1 MSTLPYTL
9 RDSATMLRRELR
21 HTRRYPVMLISS
33 IVTPIVML
41 LLFNYVLGGTLGAGL
56 ASMMSGSG
64 AYIDYLTPG
73 IILMTIC
80 TGSATT
86 ALSINSDMAEGIIAR
101 FRTMAISRAAVLN
114 GHVVSSVI
122 RTLLTTALLLAVAV
136 LLGFRPQAGVVEWLA
151 LFGVIALFAFA
162 VAWLAV
168 AQGLATKSPAAANA
182 STMPL
187 QFLLPI
193 TSSAFVPPASLPDG
207 LRWFAEHQPLTPI
220 IETMRS
226 LLLGNPIGDNG
237 LLAVAWCAGLAV
249 VGYLWAQRTFN
260 RGSAQ

>member
-1 MSTLPYTL
+1 MSSPSYTL

-33 IVTPIVML
+33 IVTPIIML
-41 LLFNYVLGGTLGAGL
+41 VLFDYILGGTLGTGL
-56 ASMMSGSG
+56 ASLQSGSG

-73 IILMTIC
+73 IILMTVC

-86 ALSINSDMAEGIIAR
+86 ALSINSDMSEGIIAR
-101 FRTMAISRAAVLN
+101 FRTMAIARAAVLI
-114 GHVVSSVI
+114 GHVISSVI
-122 RTLLTTALLLAVAV
+122 RTLITTALLLVVAV
-136 LLGFRPQAGVVEWLA
+136 LLGFRPHADAGGWIA
-151 LFGVIALFAFA
+151 LVGVIALFAFA

-168 AQGLATKSPAAANA
+168 ALGLATRSAAAANT

-193 TSSAFVPPASLPDG
+193 TSSAFVPPAALPDG

-220 IETMRS
+220 IETIRG
-226 LLLGNPIGDNG
+226 LLVGSAVGNNG
-237 LLAVAWCAGLAV
+237 LLTLGWCIAIALL
-249 VGYLWAQRTFN
+249 GYVWAQRSFARHPTP
-260 RGSAQ
+260 